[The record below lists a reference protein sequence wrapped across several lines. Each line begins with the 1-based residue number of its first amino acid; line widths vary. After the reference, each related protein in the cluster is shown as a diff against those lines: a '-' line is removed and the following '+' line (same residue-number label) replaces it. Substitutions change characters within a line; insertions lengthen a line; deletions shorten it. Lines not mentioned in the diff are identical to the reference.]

1 MREKQISVD
10 NKGILIFLICII
22 FSLLALVKLFTEMA
36 VSVYMALSVDRTTEK
51 PRKFCWMSSSWL
63 FLLVSCI
70 LVLFI
75 LSL

>member
-10 NKGILIFLICII
+10 NKGIVIFLVCII
-22 FSLLALVKLFTEMA
+22 FSLLALVRLFIDMA
-36 VSVYMALSVDRTTEK
+36 VSVYMSLSVERTEK
-51 PRKFCWMSSSWL
+51 SRKFCWMSSSWL
-63 FLLVSCI
+63 FLLVSCM